1 MPSLVIIAGAGISM
15 AAPSNLPGW
24 WQYNKKLI
32 DVIKEQAVALCPEAS
47 GLMDLIDVERALPVQ
62 CISDVIVKQGAGKS
76 YFPLLGML
84 NSAMP
89 NANHFALTQ
98 LAKSGRLKAV
108 ITTNFDTLIETAFRE
123 TAVPLMT
130 VVRDEIYYEAA
141 RVSECRLFKIHGSAL
156 DFDTLIDTVT
166 QKAVGLSPAKRMILE
181 RVFAGSEI
189 AVLGFSGADLD
200 FDLDYIPI
208 LQALESGARVNWVI
222 RPGTTCNPNV
232 ELLMHRYPERV
243 QVLEMELSAFFAS
256 CGADYSKAER
266 QARKRA
272 QKEAQKAE
280 QKTMQETAQ
289 KIEKNLAKAAEQNM
303 AQEEMETWMAEQ
315 IRQVFRMPHIGQH
328 GCMGYCIS
336 LLNRMGLES
345 KASELADIYE
355 KKLRLDGVDIFSVAG
370 LNALALQ
377 KMQDGKF
384 EESIRYHHLMID
396 CMLRMKELREQAI
409 KEGGISREDPANL
422 ESDREILRNMT
433 AAFLNIGSAY
443 FYSGN
448 LEHAEACFRQAK
460 EMAERTG
467 NENALGLSL
476 FHLARLDYQKEKD
489 FDRYL
494 VSLQKSAEYE
504 KRAGNLDKL
513 VEILLEECSIRLQIG
528 EYDLAQDLL
537 ERCQS
542 YNKNVGDA
550 VLEIRLLLQK
560 AQYQLRR
567 GQSEESRHFFQEA
580 VSRVKEI
587 RHKKMAGILWKHA
600 AVMYGYDTEILD
612 QMDVLCGICQADPEE
627 RKQAL
632 SAYHQQV
639 QAEQDPMPV
648 FIRRA
653 FPEDKWRRMIIASE
667 YLQKTEMLPQ
677 LFLQLCL
684 SYMKKGDWARL
695 ADVAKCFAKAAVT
708 EKDRSIARYQQGCA
722 AMEMQDF
729 PKAQQYFEEVL
740 RFGSQANP
748 VHLGWANVELAVIA
762 VHRGD
767 LTGAAPYY
775 SSGSCCLRK
784 QGEKKQL
791 VLAGIAYVR
800 ALFERN
806 HLKEAL
812 DCCESLLMETDDPD
826 LTEFLKDMQD
836 QLKAA
841 VGKKRTYDSMDV
853 QTASPQEIGD
863 AALYYYETGKQD
875 HAWQLI
881 ALAKEKYQK
890 MGDQAGIGR
899 CENNMAGFCRMEGKL
914 SDAVRHYENA
924 RNIKEQEKDMDGVI
938 AHLCNLLF
946 LNLTDPS
953 VNVDPYAEY
962 AGLHLPEYESSVERY
977 RLYLALSV
985 YHLNQLHYAEALQF
999 AKLACEGAEY
1009 IPQMDEKVFSMMKE
1023 TICLLED
1030 LFAEKITN
1038 SAHLDEIEQALK
1050 NIQELRSCHESDYE

>member
-32 DVIKEQAVALCPEAS
+32 DVIKEQAAALCPEAS

-108 ITTNFDTLIETAFRE
+108 VTTNFDTLIETAFRE

-208 LQALESGARVNWVI
+208 LQALENGARVSWVI

-256 CGADYSKAER
+256 CGADYAKAER

-289 KIEKNLAKAAEQNM
+289 KTEKNLAKAAEQNM
-303 AQEEMETWMAEQ
+303 AQEEMETRMAKQ

-370 LNALALQ
+370 LNTLALQ

-433 AAFLNIGSAY
+433 AVFLNIGSAY
-443 FYSGN
+443 FYSGD
-448 LEHAEACFRQAK
+448 LEHAEACFRQAR

-467 NENALGLSL
+467 DENALGLSL

-494 VSLQKSAEYE
+494 VSRQKSAEYE

-587 RHKKMAGILWKHA
+587 RHKKMAEILWKHA

-627 RKQAL
+627 RKHAL

-684 SYMKKGDWARL
+684 FYMKKGEWARL
-695 ADVAKCFAKAAVT
+695 ADVAKCYAKAAVT

-775 SSGSCCLRK
+775 SNGSCCLRK

-841 VGKKRTYDSMDV
+841 VGKKRTYDSLDV
-853 QTASPQEIGD
+853 QTASPQEIGN

-875 HAWQLI
+875 YAWQLI
-881 ALAKEKYQK
+881 VLAKERYQK

-924 RNIKEQEKDMDGVI
+924 RNIKEQEKDTDGVI
-938 AHLCNLLF
+938 AQLCNLLF

-953 VNVDPYAEY
+953 VNVDSYAEY

-999 AKLACEGAEY
+999 AKQACEGAEY
-1009 IPQMDEKVFSMMKE
+1009 IPQMDEKIFSMMKE

-1030 LFAEKITN
+1030 LFAEKKTEGTLPIWM
-1038 SAHLDEIEQALK
+1038 
-1050 NIQELRSCHESDYE
+1050 R

>member
-1 MPSLVIIAGAGISM
+1 MPSLVIIAGAGISV

-32 DVIKEQAVALCPEAS
+32 DVIKEQAAALCPEAS

-256 CGADYSKAER
+256 CGADYAEAER
-266 QARKRA
+266 QVRKRA
-272 QKEAQKAE
+272 QKDAQK
-280 QKTMQETAQ
+280 
-289 KIEKNLAKAAEQNM
+289 
-303 AQEEMETWMAEQ
+303 EMETRMAEQ

-443 FYSGN
+443 FYSGD
-448 LEHAEACFRQAK
+448 LEHAEACFRQAR

-467 NENALGLSL
+467 DENALGLSL

-494 VSLQKSAEYE
+494 VSLKKSAEYE

-513 VEILLEECSIRLQIG
+513 VEILLGECSIRLQIG

-567 GQSEESRHFFQEA
+567 GQREESRHFFQEA

-587 RHKKMAGILWKHA
+587 RHKKMEGILWKNEA
-600 AVMYGYDTEILD
+600 EMYGYDTE
-612 QMDVLCGICQADPEE
+612 M
-627 RKQAL
+627 
-632 SAYHQQV
+632 
-639 QAEQDPMPV
+639 QDPLPV
-648 FIRRA
+648 FIRRTL
-653 FPEDKWRRMIIASE
+653 PEDKWRRMIIASE
-667 YLQKTEMLPQ
+667 YLQKKEMLPQ

-695 ADVAKCFAKAAVT
+695 EDVARCFAKTAVT

-784 QGEKKQL
+784 QGEKNQL

-812 DCCESLLMETDDPD
+812 DCCESLLMKTDDPD

-836 QLKAA
+836 QLKYE
-841 VGKKRTYDSMDV
+841 VGKKRTYDSLDV

-924 RNIKEQEKDMDGVI
+924 RNIKEQEKDTDGVI
-938 AHLCNLLF
+938 AQLCNLLF

-962 AGLHLPEYESSVERY
+962 AWLHLPEYESSVERY

-999 AKLACEGAEY
+999 AKQACEGAEY

-1050 NIQELRSCHESDYE
+1050 NIQELRSCHESDHE